1 MKKIIYGIL
10 GIVVILAIVFLFTS
24 RNNKIEP
31 TRLSIGAISSE
42 TGAFAAIGQAFSQG
56 IKFAHEEYTKSNPNT
71 QISLSVEDDGS
82 ESKKGLS
89 AYNKLVSF
97 NKIDGLINLSSP
109 TISIVY
115 DSVTSSKLP
124 VIQLGEQDRDPA
136 DDTVYQVYP
145 TQDAPEVATGEFV
158 KKMSNGNDTVLF
170 YTNDSTVM
178 KFVNNIKK
186 GYDAPFIE
194 EFKLDQNQKEY
205 ATIVAKAM
213 AHNPKIVV
221 LSAYSSNG
229 ARVVKEILKYPNK
242 PTIVFDLI
250 YDGAEYAG
258 VFPDLSVLDGSYV
271 MTLKSQM
278 DPMFVEKYKAR
289 YGAEPS
295 IFAGYGY
302 DAFNTFVSGYDADSK
317 IMSKNMKS
325 LSLKG
330 VTGNISFN
338 KEGLRQP
345 EFGMKVIKG
354 GVLSE
359 IQ

>member
-1 MKKIIYGIL
+1 MKKIIYGLL
-10 GIVVILAIVFLFTS
+10 GVVVVLAIVFSFT
-24 RNNKIEP
+24 NKSDKNEP
-31 TRLSIGAISSE
+31 TKLNIGAISSE

-56 IKFAHEEYTKSNPNT
+56 IKFAHEEYAKNNPNA
-71 QISLSVEDDGS
+71 QISLNVEDDGS

-115 DSVTSSKLP
+115 DSVTNSKLP
-124 VIQLGEQDRDPA
+124 VIQLGEQDRNPT

-158 KKMSNGNDTVLF
+158 KKMSAGNDAVLF

-178 KFVNNIKK
+178 KFVGNIKK
-186 GYDAPFIE
+186 GYNTQFIE

-213 AHNPKIVV
+213 AHRPKIVV

-229 ARVVKEILKYPNK
+229 ARVLKEILKYPNK

-250 YDGAEYAG
+250 YDSAEYVG

-278 DPMFVEKYKAR
+278 DPVFVEKYKAR
-289 YGAEPS
+289 YGTEPS

-317 IMSKNMKS
+317 VMSKNMKS

-338 KEGLRQP
+338 QEGLRQP